1 MNIYSALANTIVVA
15 LLVFP
20 ATAHELQDNR
30 ATLVLRDRTHLS
42 VTVYISYSEAL
53 HKTLA
58 PQRPFQEFL
67 LTYSAMSV
75 ELLEK
80 ELKLAQERFQLST
93 RLRLAPGGEAVLTN
107 WVWPD
112 AKRVQSL
119 LQQRVMQAVVDASGH
134 FHETPMEI
142 HADANAAT
150 DISGVQVQFPEEF
163 GRVLVVAYRPN
174 QFWVERKSLSP
185 MIRF

>member
-1 MNIYSALANTIVVA
+1 MSISRTLTTTILVA
-15 LLVFP
+15 LLAFP
-20 ATAHELQDNR
+20 TTAHELQDNR

-67 LTYSAMSV
+67 LTYSAMSL

-80 ELKLAQERFQLST
+80 ELKLAQKRFQLAT
-93 RLRLAPGGEAVLTN
+93 RVLLASGGEAVLTN

-119 LQQRVMQAVVDASGH
+119 LQQRVMQAVVDANGH

-142 HADANAAT
+142 HADANAAA
-150 DISGVQVQFPEEF
+150 DISGLQVQFPEEF

-174 QFWVERKSLSP
+174 QFWVERKNLSP